1 MTIGAIIATLRKDNN
16 MTQETLANALGV
28 TNQAVSKWESD
39 QSCPDIAL
47 LPTIADLFGV
57 SIDHLFGR
65 TDTPKSATASLPWE
79 NDDTIRIVV
88 YQGHTY
94 LEHYK
99 KANEIT
105 VRLSDAVVQ
114 NVECALS
121 LTIEG
126 NVYLNATAG
135 GNLTCDDVM
144 GSVQANGSVSCDEV
158 HGSVRSGG
166 STTCDDVGGN
176 VNAGGSVNCND
187 ITGNVNA
194 GGSVNCDNIEGS
206 VTSSSTISNAK
217 RHVINLKNGAI
228 QIDGVDAA
236 SSGTVVSDGVIELND
251 GAVRIDI
258 E

>member
-1 MTIGAIIATLRKDNN
+1 MTIGNIIANLRKEKN
-16 MTQETLANALGV
+16 MTQEALANALGV

-39 QSCPDIAL
+39 QSCPDIVL

-57 SIDHLFGR
+57 PIDHLFGH
-65 TDTPKSATASLPWE
+65 TGQTVPTESDLPWD
-79 NDDTIRIVV
+79 NDDTVRIVV
-88 YQGHTY
+88 FQGHTY
-94 LEHYK
+94 LQSYK
-99 KANEIT
+99 KAGEIHI
-105 VRLSDAVVQ
+105 RLSDVDVQ
-114 NVECALS
+114 NVECAVS
-121 LTIEG
+121 LTIDG

-144 GSVQANGSVSCDEV
+144 GSVQANGSVACDEV

-206 VTSSSTISNAK
+206 VTSRVTINNAK
-217 RHVINLKNGAI
+217 NM
-228 QIDGVDAA
+228 
-236 SSGTVVSDGVIELND
+236 
-251 GAVRIDI
+251 
-258 E
+258 

>member
-1 MTIGAIIATLRKDNN
+1 MTIGNIIANLRKEKN
-16 MTQETLANALGV
+16 MTQEVLANALGV
-28 TNQAVSKWESD
+28 TNQAVSKWEAN
-39 QSCPDIAL
+39 QSCPDITL

-57 SIDHLFGR
+57 SIDYLFGR
-65 TDTPKSATASLPWE
+65 TEQAVPTGNVLPWE
-79 NDDTIRIVV
+79 NDDTLRIVV
-88 YQGHTY
+88 FQGHTH
-94 LEHYK
+94 LKNYK
-99 KANEIT
+99 NADEIH
-105 VRLSDAVVQ
+105 VRMSDAVVQ
-114 NVECALS
+114 NVECAAS
-121 LTIEG
+121 LTIDG

-144 GSVQANGSVSCDEV
+144 GSVQANGSVACDEV
-158 HGSVRSGG
+158 HGSVHSGG

-206 VTSSSTISNAK
+206 VTGSTINNDK
-217 RHVINLKNGAI
+217 KHTIELKN
-228 QIDGVDAA
+228 
-236 SSGTVVSDGVIELND
+236 

>member
-1 MTIGAIIATLRKDNN
+1 MTIGNIISNLRKEQN
-16 MTQETLANALGV
+16 MTQEALANALGV

-39 QSCPDIAL
+39 QSCPDIAF

-65 TDTPKSATASLPWE
+65 GDTPTSSTASLPWE
-79 NDDTIRIVV
+79 NDDTVRIVV

-94 LEHYK
+94 LANYK
-99 KANEIT
+99 KADDIH
-105 VRLSDAVVQ
+105 VCLSDAVVQ
-114 NVECALS
+114 NVECAVS
-121 LTIEG
+121 LTIDG

-135 GNLTCDDVM
+135 GNLTCNDVM
-144 GSVQANGSVSCDEV
+144 GSVQAERSVTCDEV

-206 VTSSSTISNAK
+206 VTSSGTINNDK
-217 RHVINLKNGAI
+217 KH
-228 QIDGVDAA
+228 
-236 SSGTVVSDGVIELND
+236 VIELKN

>member
-1 MTIGAIIATLRKDNN
+1 MTIGNIISNLRKEQN
-16 MTQETLANALGV
+16 MTQEALANALGV

-39 QSCPDIAL
+39 QSCPDISL

-57 SIDHLFGR
+57 SIGYLFGR
-65 TDTPKSATASLPWE
+65 TDSRTASALSLPWE
-79 NDDTIRIVV
+79 NDATIRIVV
-88 YQGHTY
+88 YRGHTY
-94 LEHYK
+94 LSNYA
-99 KANEIT
+99 KADEIH

-114 NVECALS
+114 NVECAVS
-121 LTIEG
+121 LTIDG

-135 GNLTCDDVM
+135 GNLTCDGVM
-144 GSVQANGSVSCDEV
+144 GSVQANGNVSCDEV
-158 HGSVRSGG
+158 RGSVRSGG

-176 VNAGGSVNCND
+176 VTAGGSVNCND

-206 VTSSSTISNAK
+206 VTSSGTINNDK
-217 RHVINLKNGAI
+217 KHVIELKNGAI
-228 QIDGVDAA
+228 RINGVDVNSNGA
-236 SSGTVVSDGVIELND
+236 TVSDGVIELND